1 MFISDFNSSDYQS
14 LLPAQFVAA
23 INYVKTQDLVHM
35 EPGKYTIPGLAEEDA
50 FFMVTEYN
58 TNVESPVGPEFHK
71 TYCDVQF
78 IVKGE
83 ERFGWAEVT
92 DEQYEQLVKEFS
104 YDSEKDICFTP
115 VDAVDLTYQVMK
127 YDEFYLFSPKTVHM
141 PGLAVA
147 SPGLVRKIVI
157 KIKQP
162 C

>member
-14 LLPAQFVAA
+14 LLPEPFVTA
-23 INYVKTQDLVHM
+23 INYVKAQDLVNM
-35 EPGKYTIPGLAEEDA
+35 DLGKYTIPGFAEEDA
-50 FFMVTEYN
+50 FFVVMEYD

-71 TYCDVQF
+71 TYCDVQL
-78 IVKGE
+78 IVEGE

-92 DEQYEQLVKEFS
+92 DEQYEQLAKEFS

-115 VDAVDLTYQVMK
+115 VNAVDMSYQNMRF
-127 YDEFYLFSPKTVHM
+127 DEFYLFSPKTVHM
-141 PGLAVA
+141 PGLAVS

-162 C
+162 